1 MADDK
6 LKIFL
11 YEIGFSEQDK
21 LNDPTWYAS
30 WRGVSGSVTFII
42 LSEYFN
48 ENWLHR
54 VLFFLLIVVMT
65 FARENQ

>member
-11 YEIGFSEQDK
+11 YEIGFSEQNK

-42 LSEYFN
+42 LGEYFN
-48 ENWLHR
+48 ENMYL
-54 VLFFLLIVVMT
+54 
-65 FARENQ
+65 